1 MNTNTN
7 SNAININTNIDE
19 TKMQENITFFL
30 QEPPIEELEDNNVI
44 LDQMMQEFEELDQEP
59 FSSYELEIESE
70 YFIKK
75 NIYSG
80 NEELYYDEEYTVKD
94 LMKICQYYDI
104 SKNIKASKCKKQ
116 DIIATIVYFE
126 SIIENY
132 DIVQQRHKMWSHMT
146 DLLADPKMR
155 CYLLWS

>member
-1 MNTNTN
+1 MN
-7 SNAININTNIDE
+7 
-19 TKMQENITFFL
+19 QENNISFL
-30 QEPPIEELEDNNVI
+30 LEDNETSSEDNNLLI
-44 LDQMMQEFEELDQEP
+44 AEMMREFSLEE
-59 FSSYELEIESE
+59 EIKVKDDSESE

-75 NIYSG
+75 DIYFG

-116 DIIATIVYFE
+116 DIILTIVYFE
-126 SIIENY
+126 SLEENY
-132 DIVQQRHKMWSHMT
+132 DLVQQRHKMWSHMSE
-146 DLLADPKMR
+146 LIADPKMR

>member
-1 MNTNTN
+1 MNPEN
-7 SNAININTNIDE
+7 NIS
-19 TKMQENITFFL
+19 FL
-30 QEPPIEELEDNNVI
+30 LEDNETSLINDEDNNI
-44 LDQMMQEFEELDQEP
+44 LIAEMMREFSLEEDLKDDEDEEDIQ
-59 FSSYELEIESE
+59 SE
-70 YFIKK
+70 YFLKK
-75 NIYSG
+75 DIYFG

-116 DIIATIVYFE
+116 DIILTIVYFE
-126 SIIENY
+126 SLEENY

-146 DLLADPKMR
+146 DLMADPKMR